1 MKKII
6 TPIGILLMLNT
17 VQAQINPDK
26 DYNKI
31 IPSTPETYSIF
42 KAGDYPVDYRTG
54 KLNVSVPLH
63 TVSTKYGVSIPISL
77 TYNTGGIK
85 VDETSSTVGLGWAL
99 SIPNSISVEVHGKED
114 LNSSARWFP
123 SNIYDYQYIDPI
135 NVESFPNDILVKL
148 QAIRDDVVDT
158 EPDIYHYSLPTI
170 SGSFTRD
177 TNGNFHTIPYE
188 NIKISYSDADN
199 KFTITDP
206 NGIVYLL
213 RVGNSLSSLSTS
225 PFSYRASFL
234 LEKIMLPNNEEITFK
249 YDKYISYKSITHGYT
264 DLYYPIPTATDPCVA
279 GQKDIHTATTN
290 RYIDKLP
297 TEITYNNE
305 TVKFNY
311 TNTIKGTIGRKDVFT
326 DTPENTYALY
336 EINVINNQNN
346 QITRKLKLI
355 HDYFTSSDNITSD
368 YKNYRLKL
376 LRVENLLENSKYS
389 FDYNEENKPP
399 IGSYAQDVWGYYNGK
414 GGTGLIPN
422 MHYFNKDYTQGADRN
437 VDAMYTQA
445 YILNKITYPTG
456 GSSAFTYENNSVWR
470 KLIIPKRQETI
481 YNYINN
487 SYTSNQNEYDN
498 ILMTTPSN
506 EYFYIDVNPINPDEQ
521 LWVEFLNSCSN
532 QIPNEIPENG
542 SSMGT
547 AYLDEFVNNQWKN
560 LATFSGADVVGQLTD
575 GNVAPANNKFFLNP
589 QAPKR
594 IRVRRMGNCSTT
606 LKIFKIKYVKEISN
620 QNNIVGGL
628 RIKSIKDFDGT
639 TTYTKRQFQYHNPT
653 LAGEQSSGVFASP
666 LKFLD
671 IIPRE
676 VEFEGKSL
684 LCNMY
689 GLSADQAINSSLLG
703 KDVVNYE
710 YVTEYTLGKGRKVYQ
725 FIAEGNELDLS
736 NVGNGFNPF
745 RFTNKNLINEK
756 FYADNGTSPVK
767 EIIYNYTLTYSKNAL
782 SSNSYGNPLMIAPYG
797 KIIMIDRNVST
808 ASGGMYSTQ
817 VLESYP
823 IESGKF
829 LLDEVQTKD
838 YINGSFITTKINNE
852 YSLSDIQKPINLL
865 KQTVIHTNN
874 DKNTETNY
882 SYAYEKSNQLMISK
896 NMIGIPLET
905 EMKQTIGTSTKTL
918 SKSETFY
925 PLNQAEADTKTSGL
939 VLPTSVLS
947 YDLQTPTAAST
958 EVTYDKYDSK
968 GNLQQYTT
976 KDGISTTVIWGYN
989 QSQPIAK
996 IEGAKLSDISQTLI
1010 DSIVNASTN
1019 DAQLDTDASEQSLI
1033 SALDIFRNNSALS
1046 NYQISTYTY
1055 DSLIGVRSITPPS
1068 GIREIYV
1075 YDTANRLK
1083 EVKQLDKDAAGNPVY
1098 KIVKEYKYN
1107 YKN

>member
-1 MKKII
+1 
-6 TPIGILLMLNT
+6 MLNT

-63 TVSTKYGVSIPISL
+63 TISTKYGVSIPINL
-77 TYNTGGIK
+77 AYNTGGIK

-135 NVESFPNDILVKL
+135 NIETFPTDIQVKL
-148 QAIRDDVVDT
+148 QAVRDDVVDT

-188 NIKISYSDADN
+188 NVKISYSDADN

-206 NGIVYLL
+206 SGIVYLL

-234 LEKIMLPNNEEITFK
+234 LEKLTLPNNEEITFK

-264 DLYYPIPTATDPCVA
+264 DLYYPIPIATDHCVA
-279 GQKDIHTATTN
+279 GQKDVHTATTN

-311 TNTIKGTIGRKDVFT
+311 TNIINGITGRKDVFT
-326 DTPENTYALY
+326 ETPENAFALD
-336 EINVINNQNN
+336 EIKVIDNQTNKV
-346 QITRKLKLI
+346 IRDFKLV
-355 HDYFTSSDNITSD
+355 HDYFTSSGIVTPE
-368 YKNYRLKL
+368 YRKYRLKL

-389 FDYNEENKPP
+389 FNYNEENKPI

-414 GGTGLIPN
+414 QNNNNSLIPN

-437 VDAMYTQA
+437 VDANYSQA
-445 YILNKITYPTG
+445 YILNKVTYPTG
-456 GSSAFTYENNSVWR
+456 GSSAFTYENNSVWG
-470 KLIIPKRQETI
+470 KLLIPQRQETE
-481 YNYINN
+481 YDYINN
-487 SYTSNQNEYDN
+487 SYTSDQNEYDN

-506 EYFYIDVNPINPDEQ
+506 EYFYVDVDPVNPNEQ
-521 LWVEFLNSCSN
+521 LWAEFANSCSN

-542 SSMGT
+542 SSMGM
-547 AYLDEFVNNQWKN
+547 AYLEEFVNNQWKN
-560 LATFSGADVVGQLTD
+560 LATFSGADVAGPLTD
-575 GNVAPANNKFFLNP
+575 GNPPATNKFFLHP

-606 LKIFKIKYVKEISN
+606 LKISKIKYVNEISN

-628 RIKSIKDFDGT
+628 RIKSIEDFDGT
-639 TTYTKRQFQYHNPT
+639 TTYTKRQFQYHNPS
-653 LAGEQSSGVFASP
+653 LAGEQSSGSFASP

-703 KDVVNYE
+703 KDVINYE
-710 YVTEYTLGKGRKVYQ
+710 YVTEHTLGKGRKVYQ

-736 NVGNGFNPF
+736 NAGNGFNPF
-745 RFTNKNLINEK
+745 RLINKNLINEK
-756 FYADNGTSPVK
+756 FYTDNGTSPLK
-767 EIIYNYTLTYSKNAL
+767 EIIYNYSLTYLKNAL
-782 SSNSYGNPLMIAPYG
+782 SSNSYGNPLMVAPYG
-797 KIIMIDRNVST
+797 KIAMIDRNVST
-808 ASGGMYSTQ
+808 ASGGFYSTQ

-829 LLDEVQTKD
+829 ILDEILTKD
-838 YINGSFITTKINNE
+838 YVNGNSITTKINNE
-852 YSLSDIQKPINLL
+852 YSLSDIEKPINLL

-882 SYAYEKSNQLMISK
+882 QYAHEKANQKLISA

-905 EMKQTIGTSTKTL
+905 SIVNKKDANDVSGKLI
-918 SKSETFY
+918 SKSETKYDNPANLF
-925 PLNQAEADTKTSGL
+925 
-939 VLPTSVLS
+939 PTSVLS
-947 YDLQTPTAAST
+947 YDLQNPTVSST

-976 KDGISTTVIWGYN
+976 KEGISTTIIWGYN
-989 QSQPIAK
+989 NTQPIAK
-996 IEGAKLSDISQTLI
+996 VEGAKLSDISQSAI
-1010 DSIVNASTN
+1010 DAIVNASN
-1019 DAQLDTDASEQSLI
+1019 TDASAVSNNDETSFLDALKTFKNSLP
-1033 SALDIFRNNSALS
+1033 
-1046 NYQISTYTY
+1046 NYQITTYTY
-1055 DSLIGVRSITPPS
+1055 DPLIGVRSITPPS
-1068 GIREIYV
+1068 GIRELYK
-1075 YDTANRLK
+1075 YDTANRLEKVIDINGKVLK
-1083 EVKQLDKDAAGNPVY
+1083 EF
-1098 KIVKEYKYN
+1098 KYN

>member
-1 MKKII
+1 MKKRII
-6 TPIGILLMLNT
+6 SLGILLMLST

-63 TVSTKYGVSIPISL
+63 TISTKYGVSIPISL

-123 SNIYDYQYIDPI
+123 SNIYDYQYIDQI
-135 NVESFPNDILVKL
+135 NIETFPNDVLVKL

-158 EPDIYHYSLPTI
+158 EPDIYHYNLPTI

-199 KFTITDP
+199 KFTIVDP
-206 NGIVYLL
+206 GGIVYLL

-305 TVKFNY
+305 TVKLNY
-311 TNTIKGTIGRKDVFT
+311 TNTINGISGRKDVFT
-326 DTPENTYALY
+326 DTPENAYALD
-336 EINVINNQNN
+336 EIHVIDNQNNQNN
-346 QITRKLKLI
+346 KITRKLKLI

-389 FDYNEENKPP
+389 FDYNEENKPA
-399 IGSYAQDVWGYYNGK
+399 IGGYAQDVWGYYNGK

-445 YILNKITYPTG
+445 YILKKITYPTG

-487 SYTSNQNEYDN
+487 SYTNNQNEYDN

-547 AYLDEFVNNQWKN
+547 AYIDEFVNNQWKN
-560 LATFSGADVVGQLTD
+560 LATFSGADGIGQLTD

-628 RIKSIKDFDGT
+628 RIKSIEDSDGT

-725 FIAEGNELDLS
+725 FVAEGNELDLS
-736 NVGNGFNPF
+736 NIGNGFNPF

-767 EIIYNYTLTYSKNAL
+767 EIIYNYSLTYAKNAL
-782 SSNSYGNPLMIAPYG
+782 SSNSYGNPLMVVPYG

-852 YSLSDIQKPINLL
+852 YSLNDITKPINL
-865 KQTVIHTNN
+865 QS
-874 DKNTETNY
+874 TENALPSGEKVKTSY
-882 SYAYEKSNQLMISK
+882 SYAHEKGNQLMIGK
-896 NMIGIPLET
+896 NMVGIPLET
-905 EMKQTIGTSTKTL
+905 STTQTIGNSTRTISKAENIYPTSLPTAQTGN
-918 SKSETFY
+918 F
-925 PLNQAEADTKTSGL
+925 

-947 YDLQTPTAAST
+947 YDLQNSTASST
-958 EVTYDKYDSK
+958 EVAYDKYDTK
-968 GNLQQYTT
+968 GNLQQYTA
-976 KDGISTTVIWGYN
+976 KNGISTTIIWGYN
-989 QSQPIAK
+989 KTYPIAK
-996 IEGAKLSDISQTLI
+996 IEGAKLSDISQSLI
-1010 DSIVNASTN
+1010 DNIVNASNN
-1019 DAQLDTDASEQSLI
+1019 DAQLSTDASDQSLI
-1033 SALDIFRNNSALS
+1033 SALNLFRNNSSLS
-1046 NYQISTYTY
+1046 AYQISTYTY
-1055 DSLIGVRSITPPS
+1055 DPLIGVRSITPPS
-1068 GIREIYV
+1068 GIREIYI

-1083 EVKQLDKDAAGNPVY
+1083 EIREDNQTGKLL
-1098 KIVKEYKYN
+1098 KEFKYN